1 MYSITY
7 SKRNS
12 IEEAI
17 SHGSRK
23 QSQTVRDLPLADKQG
38 LLDKRN
44 QLQSRIHTFHQKIQT
59 LFSNSD
65 WDKVKLPTSSKSDG
79 KPDLGSDEWL
89 DDEECP
95 EKSRLL
101 MPSALGKEG
110 CKEIGWGVM
119 MEQELEL
126 RIGQANDS
134 LEKLRLALGLK
145 AVVYKTGVRPSK
157 SQSTKTRARSDMS
170 QVNKTIEKHSRSY
183 RLAYQAILNLGASE
197 DLRKRF
203 QPLTDKDLGV
213 GTDLVEE
220 NRMGQRSDVLAWI
233 WRQGDGESDPKDEW
247 MKEGE

>member
-1 MYSITY
+1 LA
-7 SKRNS
+7 N
-12 IEEAI
+12 
-17 SHGSRK
+17 K
-23 QSQTVRDLPLADKQG
+23 QT

-44 QLQSRIHTFHQKIQT
+44 QLQSRIDTFHQKVQT
-59 LFSNSD
+59 LFGNSD
-65 WDKVKLPTSSKSDG
+65 WDRAKLSTLGPDG
-79 KPDLGSDEWL
+79 KLNPGSDEWL

-157 SQSTKTRARSDMS
+157 SQSTKTRARSDVS

-183 RLAYQAILNLGASE
+183 RLAYQAILNLEASG
-197 DLRKRF
+197 DLLKRF

-220 NRMGQRSDVLAWI
+220 NRIGQRSDVLAWI
-233 WRQGDGESDPKDEW
+233 WRQGDGKSGPKDEW